1 MKYLFLKLQA
11 QRFCEQAGEGG
22 DPGAGAGG
30 AAGGAGGDDAAKAA
44 ADAAAKA
51 AADAAAAKAAAEAGK
66 KPSDEEAKLLKEVMQ
81 KKEALQKTQ
90 ADLAAAQ
97 ERLKKFDGIDPEAVR
112 AMLAERAQAEEKALE
127 AKGDYERLKQRMAE
141 AHAGETQSLKEQI
154 AQLQATLAQREG
166 AINELSIGGLFSQS
180 QFIGQELVLTPAK
193 ARVIYGDHFEL
204 VDGKVVGYDKPKGAQ
219 NRTAI
224 VDSMGNAVSF
234 DEALRKIVEAD
245 PEKDAMLK
253 SKIKPGAGSESGKV
267 GKQAGSQKDAP
278 VDGVSKIAAGLKGL
292 KVIG

>member
-1 MKYLFLKLQA
+1 MKHLFLKLQA
-11 QRFCEQAGEGG
+11 QRFREQAGEGG
-22 DPGAGAGG
+22 DPGAGA
-30 AAGGAGGDDAAKAA
+30 AGGAGADEAAKKAA
-44 ADAAAKA
+44 EEAAAKK
-51 AADAAAAKAAAEAGK
+51 AADEAAGKAGGDGGK

-141 AHAGETQSLKEQI
+141 AHASETASLKEQI
-154 AQLQATLAQREG
+154 AQLQNVLSQREG
-166 AINELSIGGLFSQS
+166 AINELSIGSLFGQS
-180 QFIGQELVLTPAK
+180 QFINSELVLTPAK
-193 ARVIYGDHFEL
+193 ARVVYGDHFEL
-204 VDGKVVGYDKPKGAQ
+204 VDGKVVGYDKPKGASG
-219 NRTAI
+219 RTAI
-224 VDSMGNAVSF
+224 VDSMGNPVNF

-245 PEKDAMLK
+245 PEKDALLK
-253 SKIKPGAGSESGKV
+253 SKIKPGANSESGKV
-267 GKQAGSQKDAP
+267 GKQANSQKDAP
-278 VDGVSKIAAGLKGL
+278 TDGVSKIAAGLKGL